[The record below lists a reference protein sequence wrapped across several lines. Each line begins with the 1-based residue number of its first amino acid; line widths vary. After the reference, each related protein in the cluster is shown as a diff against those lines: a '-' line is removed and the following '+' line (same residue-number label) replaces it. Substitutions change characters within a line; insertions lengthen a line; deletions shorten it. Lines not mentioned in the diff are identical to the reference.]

1 MLSESKKI
9 CHIVDDTRGMRLII
23 DNWMTNAGMI
33 CTNSENGSE
42 ARAHIERHCPDV
54 LITDIEMPLFNGL
67 ELVCWVRQSQ
77 VAKIAS
83 LPIVV
88 VTGLHDPELEK
99 ILLELGTRFVVRK
112 PLSEEAV
119 LSMVHLAMNSQE
131 TPRFPSTAR
140 DSLLTQIAAPSLI
153 RQMAQ
158 AAMRTNFRS
167 PTSVSE
173 NSSTP

>member
-1 MLSESKKI
+1 MS
-9 CHIVDDTRGMRLII
+9 C
-23 DNWMTNAGMI
+23 
-33 CTNSENGSE
+33 
-42 ARAHIERHCPDV
+42 
-54 LITDIEMPLFNGL
+54 GL

-131 TPRFPSTAR
+131 TPRFPSTAG

-158 AAMRTNFRS
+158 AAMLTNFRS